1 MKKIHYALIALLALG
16 SAPAFAKGD
25 GFDRSYQFNQKVR
38 EDQQRLWGKKNAEV
52 ADAGQQPAKRS
63 EPPASASEKKRTGS

>member
-1 MKKIHYALIALLALG
+1 MKKTHYALIALLAFG

-25 GFDRSYQFNQKVR
+25 GYDRSYQFNQKVR
-38 EDQQRLWGKKNAEV
+38 EDQQRLWGKKNPEV

-63 EPPASASEKKRTGS
+63 EPPASADEKKRNGG

>member
-63 EPPASASEKKRTGS
+63 EPPATVADRKHDGE